1 MCSAKTCSLLLLLRE
16 PAVVFRGADDAKL
29 WYFALSFF
37 FKITHFS
44 GAFLVP
50 YFIMVILAGIPMFLM
65 EVSIG
70 QFMSA
75 GGIKVW
81 NISPLFMGELLY
93 VFICVPFT
101 SAPTSTPQLQ
111 YLY

>member
-1 MCSAKTCSLLLLLRE
+1 MCSEKTCILLLLRE
-16 PAVVFRGADDAKL
+16 PAVVFRSADDANL

-81 NISPLFMGELLY
+81 NISPLFMGELLLLCSFY
-93 VFICVPFT
+93 LSANFNPTASVFIL
-101 SAPTSTPQLQ
+101 AK
-111 YLY
+111 